1 MKNEEFATALGGFN
15 KESIMRNK
23 IFNMGKRS
31 MKMTMKLLGAA
42 FFILHS
48 SFPAMTTS
56 TNFPTSVLSW
66 IPT

>member
-31 MKMTMKLLGAA
+31 MKMTMKLGN
-42 FFILHS
+42 ILIVK
-48 SFPAMTTS
+48 M
-56 TNFPTSVLSW
+56 LL
-66 IPT
+66 